1 MKRLQNSGLRML
13 GKRSRRQLHETHG
26 LLFRSGKKA
35 FPDSTRYTLV
45 SDPDRKIYAAWG
57 VGSLGW
63 TGMVNSDIMGALK
76 SLKESDGIDMRPTG
90 AGSYRWQ
97 NSGGFA
103 VDGKGKIRWL
113 KIAKDSSDVCDY
125 AAAAGTIL
133 DGKGSSQTQSRL

>member
-1 MKRLQNSGLRML
+1 LY
-13 GKRSRRQLHETHG
+13 
-26 LLFRSGKKA
+26 RSGKKA
-35 FPDSTRYTLV
+35 FPDSNRYTLV
-45 SDPDRKIYAAWG
+45 SDPERKSYAAWG

-63 TGMVNSDIMGALK
+63 TGMVNGDIMGALK

-103 VDGKGKIRWL
+103 VDGQGKIRWL

-125 AAAAGTIL
+125 AEAAGTIV
-133 DGKGSSQTQSRL
+133 DAKASSQTQSRL